1 MMCDDYYNSLKYRG
15 SEMVGLGVQLGKGL
29 KWYPISFQTLGVS
42 SFQTLNTIVKYGD
55 IDF

>member
-29 KWYPISFQTLGVS
+29 KWYPISFQTLAVS